1 METKDCLTFV
11 IETLSKVEVMV
22 KILQNV
28 ATELHH
34 QTQETEN
41 NRQPAPIASLSAMV
55 NLYLD
60 SAVIGC
66 DSILGHRAS
75 TIERLSKQHHINAE
89 STVNV
94 SNIKALL
101 ENQQL
106 GTNISAQFT
115 SDSWIDRNIQINDEM
130 SINTD
135 VIPDSSILANNTND
149 FLKKVSQM
157 DETETKETE
166 TKNDIKENTAV
177 TVTNKLIENAVTT
190 AVDATDNG
198 KNVTKRT
205 RRRIRIS
212 SKQRLSRRSII
223 IIKNRKSSIDASKPF
238 RCPVN
243 ECNYKGAR
251 RPYLTKHMQTHS
263 KEMKL
268 LLACSVCPKLF
279 RDQNAFNEHASVHDE
294 SPKVALESEQ
304 ISPERKNIN
313 KDGFACKVCKKQFK
327 QRGRLEKHLAV
338 HEDRS
343 KL

>member
-212 SKQRLSRRSII
+212 SKQRLSRR
-223 IIKNRKSSIDASKPF
+223 
-238 RCPVN
+238 CPVN